1 MTKCLVD
8 IIKALLEL
16 CMYVLILSISIDT
29 VIDNLNLFCIDTVP
43 VTSVTLLPEVP
54 ITVIAEQQMNLNCTT
69 SACNPSAN
77 IQWFMTSKN
86 ITSHSSSEI
95 TPDGMLNRTVSL
107 LNLTVKKQD
116 NKKQVFCRTSNIP
129 GYNVTS
135 SKQTIHVLCK

>member
-1 MTKCLVD
+1 
-8 IIKALLEL
+8 
-16 CMYVLILSISIDT
+16 MYVLILSISIDT
-29 VIDNLNLFCIDTVP
+29 FIDYLKLFFIGTVP
-43 VTSVTLLPEVP
+43 VTSVTLLPEQP

-107 LNLTVKKQD
+107 LNLTVKKLD
-116 NKKQVFCRTSNIP
+116 NKKQVFCKASNSP
-129 GYNVTS
+129 DYSVTS
-135 SKQTIHVLCK
+135 SKRTLHVLCK